1 MFRPIATLFAAI
13 SIFLGLT
20 LPARAQTSHSTGEE
34 IRANFLDINR
44 KILAMAQDF
53 PENKYGF
60 RLKPEMR
67 FFGEVIVHIASGN
80 VYAALSGRGEKVKWD
95 ELDPKQYKTKTE
107 IVAMLEK
114 AITDS
119 EASLKAVPDE
129 SFGKSVEPWLDVT
142 EHSAEHYGLLVAYFR
157 TNGMVPPESR
167 PKK

>member
-1 MFRPIATLFAAI
+1 MLRRIATLFAAI

-20 LPARAQTSHSTGEE
+20 LPSRAQTSHSAAEE
-34 IRANFLDINR
+34 VRANFLDINR

-67 FFGEVIVHIASGN
+67 SFGEVIVHIASGN

-107 IVAMLEK
+107 IVAMLQK

-119 EASLKAVPDE
+119 EASLKAVPDD
-129 SFGKSVEPWLDVT
+129 SFAKSVEPWLDVT
-142 EHSAEHYGLLVAYFR
+142 EHSAEQRF
-157 TNGMVPPESR
+157 N
-167 PKK
+167 